1 MLKIYSKPK
10 KKRTVK
16 QSNEAA
22 TTTKKNRKRERQKYI
37 KNIYKVITGSSIVDL
52 FGSIR
57 DSVIIK
63 NIRAFISDYVIINK
77 TAFMTVYKIAPCS
90 LLTAHF

>member
-1 MLKIYSKPK
+1 MKQQQQLKKTEK
-10 KKRTVK
+10 
-16 QSNEAA
+16 
-22 TTTKKNRKRERQKYI
+22 ERD